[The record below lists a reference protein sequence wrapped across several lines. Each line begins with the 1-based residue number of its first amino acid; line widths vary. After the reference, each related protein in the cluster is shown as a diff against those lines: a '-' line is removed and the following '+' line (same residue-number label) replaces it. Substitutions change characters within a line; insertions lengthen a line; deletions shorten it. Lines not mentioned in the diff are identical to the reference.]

1 MLNLYRRA
9 LQLRAQLLTPTGDT
23 TVQAL
28 TQEAGILSYRRA
40 ATMNG
45 AAGELVCLTNF
56 SEEPVDLPEGEP
68 VLTSG
73 PLENGRLPQDT
84 TAWVLRPAGENR

>member
-1 MLNLYRRA
+1 
-9 LQLRAQLLTPTGDT
+9 
-23 TVQAL
+23 
-28 TQEAGILSYRRA
+28 
-40 ATMNG
+40 MNG

-56 SEEPVDLPEGEP
+56 SDEPVDLPEGKP

-84 TAWVLRPAGENR
+84 TAWVLRPASGNR

>member
-1 MLNLYRRA
+1 M
-9 LQLRAQLLTPTGDT
+9 QLRAQLLTPTGDT

-84 TAWVLRPAGENR
+84 TAWVLRPTGENR